1 MYNAKFDWPEK
12 IHDQANM
19 NVAGHCV
26 KRLSGYYFEPCPA
39 TYILFYVL
47 VPYLYAIL
55 DTTIILHLIIMF
67 MYLTILSA
75 YTATV
80 AS

>member
-1 MYNAKFDWPEK
+1 MYNAKFDRPEK

-19 NVAGHCV
+19 NVAGHRV

-47 VPYLYAIL
+47 VP
-55 DTTIILHLIIMF
+55 
-67 MYLTILSA
+67 
-75 YTATV
+75 
-80 AS
+80 